1 MIGNFNKEDEY
12 PSWVVDDEVDKEIAE
27 LVQFNP
33 ENIEEPGMDYG
44 TDDSDDSEEEPKRE
58 YYTIFVKNKY
68 AQSALEHLIKVISS
82 EIDDKINVFA
92 NYLPTYYN
100 SSFVEA
106 EELENMFDELEGVNK
121 KIDELKETLNEWR
134 ERMPF

>member
-1 MIGNFNKEDEY
+1 MIDNFNKENEY
-12 PSWVVDDEVDKEIAE
+12 PSWVIDDEEIDQEIVE
-27 LVQFNP
+27 LVRSNSEEIKEP
-33 ENIEEPGMDYG
+33 EMDYDTDDLEEP
-44 TDDSDDSEEEPKRE
+44 ERE